1 MDFFEDA
8 IFQKENEVLYMYYE
22 HAEKNIVNSFFME
35 TAGSDTKEP
44 GKIQQIIAVA
54 KRKIEEIIEKIKSFF
69 QEIKTKHDRKK
80 IDNLLK
86 SEVANSQLMITSTI
100 NSKEI
105 IDALDK
111 VYAVQKQALDKMR
124 KIHDD
129 YKKGRIDLSSFIS
142 KKNEILEEL
151 SNAISEYNKTE
162 KKVMKSV
169 SKTEAVSIKRVTS
182 EANKVVDHYY
192 KLLDACRDEIL
203 REENSIHA
211 SLGNDSDHTNG
222 SIQASSGISE
232 IGRKVAIGLG
242 AAAGIGAIIAWAT
255 RFSPKAQDKRMHKI
269 EEDAARLKKE
279 VNDDYKR
286 NKEHMDQIFSY
297 DYGDISDLKG
307 KSFNQLEKELKDA
320 AKKGD
325 KKEMQRIM
333 EYIGDMR
340 SGRLIRK

>member
-1 MDFFEDA
+1 MDFFEDC
-8 IFQKENEVLYMYYE
+8 IFQKENEVLDMYYE
-22 HAEKNIVNSFFME
+22 HAEQNIVDSFFME

-44 GKIQQIIAVA
+44 GKMQHIIAVA

-69 QEIKTKHDRKK
+69 QDIKTKHDRKK
-80 IDNLLK
+80 IDNLLR
-86 SEVANSQLMITSTI
+86 SEVANSQMMITSTI

-162 KKVMKSV
+162 KKVLKSI

-192 KLLDACRDEIL
+192 KLLDACRDDIL
-203 REENSIHA
+203 REENNIHA
-211 SLGNDSDHTNG
+211 SLGNDSEHTNG
-222 SIQASSGISE
+222 SMQASSGISD

-242 AAAGIGAIIAWAT
+242 AAAGIGAIIGLYSHYQKT
-255 RFSPKAQDKRMHKI
+255 NIDKVNYQKALLSEH
-269 EEDAARLKKE
+269 ELK
-279 VNDDYKR
+279 
-286 NKEHMDQIFSY
+286 Q
-297 DYGDISDLKG
+297 
-307 KSFNQLEKELKDA
+307 KELLSKFEEKKAKLDSEFRPGGSLTKDQYEKKLNA
-320 AKKGD
+320 LKHQVANEYAKNSKELD
-325 KKEMQRIM
+325 KNLGKRPK
-333 EYIGDMR
+333 
-340 SGRLIRK
+340 RK